1 MKLEDKLH
9 EELMR
14 YRSIN
19 NYGKKMIMEQEEPVD
34 PTSLPGGAE
43 EPVDDIPAGDAPVD
57 DIPAGDAPVGDAP
70 VGDAPV
76 GDAPVGD
83 APVGDAPESGGD
95 TEEIDITDLVNMTQ
109 NIKNQLDDKQSES
122 DAVMGKM
129 GDLFSKLD
137 DLESKLSQ
145 MDNVIAKIDNLESK
159 VETMKAPTPQEK
171 LEMRSLDSY
180 PFNQKPSEFFSQK
193 QLDMKASGKNEYI
206 ITKQDIDDYND
217 KEVRDSFNI
226 DPNAENEVE
235 W

>member
-1 MKLEDKLH
+1 MDLEKKLH

-19 NYGKKMIMEQEEPVD
+19 NYGKKMISEQEEAPEDPADLPV
-34 PTSLPGGAE
+34 
-43 EPVDDIPAGDAPVD
+43 GDE
-57 DIPAGDAPVGDAP
+57 PVGDAP

-76 GDAPVGD
+76 DDAPVGD
-83 APVGDAPESGGD
+83 APVEDAPIDEPEGGD
-95 TEEIDITDLVNMTQ
+95 FDVEEIDITDLVNMTQ
-109 NIKNQLDDKQSES
+109 NIKNDLDASKSDN
-122 DAVMGKM
+122 DAVIGKM

-145 MDNVIAKIDNLESK
+145 MDNVIAKIDGLESK
-159 VETMKAPTPQEK
+159 VETMKEPTPQER

-193 QLDMKASGKNEYI
+193 ELDMKASGKNEYV
-206 ITKQDIDDYND
+206 ITKQDVEDYND
-217 KEVRDSFNI
+217 KEMRDSFTI